1 MKKNIIL
8 ISSIVLTIL
17 LFNSCI
23 DQIKEPVL
31 PSWDVEFNIPI
42 GNKTYTIEDF
52 VKNQDQIEILPTK
65 VLKFT
70 TDTIDQDT
78 TLDFLFSNTF
88 DMEADTSFPVVGTT
102 LSFQMIAGRDSVR
115 MDSATIESGDV
126 EYTLRNDNPSPVF
139 IEFVFPGFTKRTP
152 TGIDTFKISAN
163 VPANQQVRVR
173 TPINDYD
180 YRQPPNQP
188 FGSTRSGIWI
198 RGTVSSSLVGIGQNL
213 AVNFQIKNMKF
224 RSFAGRVKPFDLGS
238 RKQSSENALSGELKD
253 FIKATTFNQ
262 IALELKTLT
271 TFTGFDVLL
280 KDFQIIGKYKNG
292 LSPVYL
298 LFNGNNKYVDTIPA
312 GSQNTIIF
320 STANTNVNDFLKATP
335 DSIEIQC
342 QVVINPKYNSGK
354 IRSSDKISFS
364 IVINAYSQMKI
375 ENGFITDTME
385 LDFSQ
390 ETKDKISNSNNAALN
405 VEISNAIPFDVQLV
419 GYFLDKNKNKLFYF
433 TRQTDSGSPGDT
445 VINISSATINSA
457 GESVS
462 PQVSNI
468 NLALSKTDFEKFKDA
483 VYLVQR
489 FKINSAENRS
499 VLIKATDYVK
509 VKVNGKINYKIEEN
523 N

>member
-1 MKKNIIL
+1 MKKIYKIIPAL
-8 ISSIVLTIL
+8 ILSL
-17 LFNSCI
+17 LFLNSCI
-23 DQIKEPVL
+23 DTIKEPVL
-31 PSWDVEFNIPI
+31 PSWDVEFNLPI

-70 TDTIDQDT
+70 TDTINQDT
-78 TLDFLFSNTF
+78 TLDFLFNNTF

-163 VPANQQVRVR
+163 VPANQQVRVS
-173 TPINDYD
+173 TPINDYE

-188 FGSTRSGIWI
+188 FGSTRPGIWI
-198 RGTVSSSLVGIGQNL
+198 RGTVSSSIIGIGQNL

-224 RSFAGRVKPFDLGS
+224 RSFAGRVKPFDLGK

-262 IALELKTLT
+262 VQLELKTLT
-271 TFTGFDVLL
+271 TFTGFDILL

-292 LSPVYL
+292 FSPVYL
-298 LFNGNNKYVDTIPA
+298 LFNGNNKYLDTIPA
-312 GSQNTIIF
+312 GSQKTIIF
-320 STANTNVNDFLKATP
+320 STSNTNINDFLKATP
-335 DSIEIQC
+335 DSIEIQG
-342 QVVINPKYNSGK
+342 QLVINPKYNSGK

-405 VEISNAIPFDVQLV
+405 VEISNAIPFSVQLV
-419 GYFLDKNKNKLFYF
+419 GYFLDQNRNKLFYF
-433 TRQTDSGSPGDT
+433 TSQTGTGAANDT
-445 VINISSATINSA
+445 VINVSSAIINSA
-457 GESVS
+457 GEADSS
-462 PQVSNI
+462 RVSNI
-468 NLALSKTDFEKFKDA
+468 NLSLSKADFEKFKNA
-483 VYLVQR
+483 AFMVQR
-489 FKINSAENRS
+489 FKINSADNTS
-499 VLIKATDYVK
+499 VIIKATDYVK
-509 VKVNGKINYKIEEN
+509 VKVSGKINYKIEVN